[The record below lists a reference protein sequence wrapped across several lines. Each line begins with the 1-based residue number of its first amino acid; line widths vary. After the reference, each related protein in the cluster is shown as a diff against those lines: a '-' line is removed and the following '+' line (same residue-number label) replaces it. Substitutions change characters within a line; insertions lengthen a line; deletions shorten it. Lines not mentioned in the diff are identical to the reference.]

1 MKSKKTKMNP
11 VEALAKLRD
20 DKMLKAE
27 GSMLEGGKMVYKNG
41 GPKNPPNNKIF
52 AGITAGVGAA
62 AAWNRERMAKKDVG
76 RYQAAGIIADPTS
89 KKMSYDDALNKVT
102 ELRGTQEGRQQ
113 LRGLRATG
121 KRNVNIKDFRAEQ
134 KKKRKARRNS

>member
-1 MKSKKTKMNP
+1 
-11 VEALAKLRD
+11 
-20 DKMLKAE
+20 
-27 GSMLEGGKMVYKNG
+27 
-41 GPKNPPNNKIF
+41 
-52 AGITAGVGAA
+52 
-62 AAWNRERMAKKDVG
+62 
-76 RYQAAGIIADPTS
+76 
-89 KKMSYDDALNKVT
+89 MSYDDALNKVT

>member
-11 VEALAKLRD
+11 AEALGKMQR
-20 DKMLKAE
+20 DKMGVAK
-27 GSMLEGGKMVYKNG
+27 GSYLEGGTIKYKNG
-41 GPKNPPNNKIF
+41 GPKDPPDNKIF

-76 RYQAAGIIADPTS
+76 RYQAAGTIADPTS
-89 KKMSYDDALNKVT
+89 KEMSYDDALNKLT
-102 ELRGTQEGRQQ
+102 KLRETKEGRQEI
-113 LRGLRATG
+113 RGLRATG